1 MTSFIYWQM
10 TIHYDY
16 NDGQKKPKKIK
27 KSLKIKDSFLYYNCE
42 WTQ

>member
-16 NDGQKKPKKIK
+16 NDAQKKTPEIK
-27 KSLKIKDSFLYYNCE
+27 KYF
-42 WTQ
+42 